1 MAPRACANHPDFSR
15 QSDPLCCGL
24 WAAAPLCSRLGLEC
38 ALERPPPL
46 QFPLFHPTFCKTLHS
61 PSLKPS
67 ETGVSLVGGLW
78 PEPRPLQ
85 GPSSS
90 PSTKLQPILRGQQK
104 GPSNTRGLE
113 DLKTQVAPE
122 QRPFSHTQSE
132 AAFVSKRRRAWA
144 RERSLLAAPG
154 EELVGSEGTFQ
165 SLRCIDK
172 LRPAGPVGDLGT
184 RGGCGCWGWGGG
196 WRASKT
202 G

>member
-1 MAPRACANHPDFSR
+1 M
-15 QSDPLCCGL
+15 
-24 WAAAPLCSRLGLEC
+24 
-38 ALERPPPL
+38 
-46 QFPLFHPTFCKTLHS
+46 
-61 PSLKPS
+61 
-67 ETGVSLVGGLW
+67 GGLW
-78 PEPRPLQ
+78 PEPHPLQ

-154 EELVGSEGTFQ
+154 EELLGSEGTFQ

-172 LRPAGPVGDLGT
+172 LRPTGPVGDLGPE
-184 RGGCGCWGWGGG
+184 GAAAAGGG
-196 WRASKT
+196 VGGGGPPKQANHKVKAGAGLPQT
-202 G
+202 GQKRIPRSPGRSRELEAGLGGGQLLGSVMKLEDGKGSPE